1 VNTSEA
7 DAQFPAIQLVIFDCD
22 GTLVDSEPLSCAVL
36 AECAREQGID
46 ISAEDSHA
54 RFKGARMADCVR
66 ELESML
72 GSPLPATFIEDAKHR
87 QNLAFAERLKP
98 IEGAV
103 ELLRAMHLPYCMGS
117 NGPRA
122 KMELTLGT
130 TGLLHFFKDNI
141 FSAYEVGSWK
151 PEPELFLHAARH
163 YGIAP
168 EHCAVIEDSL
178 PGILAGVAAGMQ
190 VFALKEPGVPELPN
204 IPEGVV
210 RIDTLYHLQEYLIA
224 PHRRTVAPV
233 MAGR

>member
-1 VNTSEA
+1 MKNSESA
-7 DAQFPAIQLVIFDCD
+7 AKSPAIQLVIFDCD
-22 GTLVDSEPLSCAVL
+22 GTLVDSEPLACAVL

-46 ISAEDSHA
+46 ITAEDAHA

-66 ELESML
+66 ELEAMR
-72 GSPLPATFIEDAKHR
+72 GSPLPATFTEDTKQR
-87 QNLAFAERLKP
+87 QNAAM
-98 IEGAV
+98 IEQLQPMAGAL
-103 ELLRAMHLPYCMGS
+103 ELLQAMHLPYCMGS
-117 NGPRA
+117 NGPRS

-141 FSAYEVGSWK
+141 FSAYEVGAWK

-190 VFALKEPGVPELPN
+190 VFALKEPGVPDIPDL
-204 IPEGVV
+204 PEGVT
-210 RIDTLYHLQEYLIA
+210 RITDLYHLQEYLVA
-224 PHRRTVAPV
+224 PERRTMAPA
-233 MAGR
+233 MAHP

>member
-1 VNTSEA
+1 MKNSEPA
-7 DAQFPAIQLVIFDCD
+7 GKKPAIKLVIFDCD
-22 GTLVDSEPLSCAVL
+22 GTLVDSEPLACAVL

-46 ISAEDSHA
+46 ITAEDAHA

-66 ELESML
+66 ELEAMR
-72 GSPLPATFIEDAKHR
+72 GAPLPATFTEDTKQR
-87 QNLAFAERLKP
+87 QNVAMVERLQP
-98 IEGAV
+98 MEGAL
-103 ELLRAMHLPYCMGS
+103 ELLQAMHLPYCMGS
-117 NGPRA
+117 NGPRS

-151 PEPELFLHAARH
+151 PDPELFLHAARH

-190 VFALKEPGVPELPN
+190 VFALREPGVAEMPDL
-204 IPEGVV
+204 PEGVTL
-210 RIDTLYHLQEYLIA
+210 IDNLYQLQQYLIA
-224 PHRRTVAPV
+224 PERCTVAPAMV
-233 MAGR
+233 NR